1 MPETES
7 ERAQGG
13 AYPTEVDNR
22 RPSDTDGKPP
32 RSATEPPGS
41 EKANHP
47 DPKRPSDSGTAR
59 EIATDPITGEPLL
72 PES

>member
-22 RPSDTDGKPP
+22 RPSGKDGKPP

-41 EKANHP
+41 EKTNHP
-47 DPKRPSDSGTAR
+47 EPAPSDAGTAR
-59 EIATDPITGEPLL
+59 EITTDPITGEPL
-72 PES
+72 